1 MPADSP
7 APRGRHGAQGAQAMA
22 EQGSFNPYQA
32 PSVASPSSLPPPLPG
47 ETLWRDGTDL
57 LCLRDAPFP
66 PHCVKCGAALQADE
80 LKQRTFYWH
89 ASGWYVLL
97 LVNIM
102 VYAVAALIARK
113 RSSHMLGMCAAHRR
127 RRNRFMLL
135 TAGAFLVGPLLG
147 FAVGGDLGLGLG
159 VVVFLTMLIW
169 GMVGARIL
177 VPRRIDQRY
186 ARYKGLAPA
195 FLERLPMLPPYL
207 RR

>member
-7 APRGRHGAQGAQAMA
+7 APRGRHGAQGAQAMT

-47 ETLWRDGTDL
+47 ETLWRAGGEL
-57 LCLRDAPFP
+57 VCLRDAPFP

-97 LVNIM
+97 LVNIV
-102 VYAVAALIARK
+102 VYAVAALVARK
-113 RSSHMLGMCAAHRR
+113 RSSHMLGMCATHRR

-147 FAVGGDLGLGLG
+147 FAVGGDLGAGLG
-159 VVVFLTMLIW
+159 VVAFLTMLIW